1 MFVDSHCHLDKL
13 NYDDLHIDVAD
24 VINKAKQ
31 VNVEQL
37 LSVGVTLDSFPKMLE
52 LIEPFDN
59 VHASCGV
66 HPLDVESPF
75 CLDKMKAY
83 ASHSKVVAIGETGLD
98 YHYKPETQALQR
110 ERFEQQVALAVE
122 LNKPLIIHTRQA
134 REDTLAILR
143 NGGGRQ
149 MWWRDSLFY
158 RRSCFC

>member
-1 MFVDSHCHLDKL
+1 
-13 NYDDLHIDVAD
+13 
-24 VINKAKQ
+24 
-31 VNVEQL
+31 
-37 LSVGVTLDSFPKMLE
+37 MLE

-143 NGGGRQ
+143 NGGQ
-149 MWWRDSLFY
+149 TNAVA
-158 RRSCFC
+158 

>member
-98 YHYKPETQALQR
+98 Y
-110 ERFEQQVALAVE
+110 
-122 LNKPLIIHTRQA
+122 
-134 REDTLAILR
+134 
-143 NGGGRQ
+143 
-149 MWWRDSLFY
+149 
-158 RRSCFC
+158 

>member
-75 CLDKMKAY
+75 PPCSSSD
-83 ASHSKVVAIGETGLD
+83 
-98 YHYKPETQALQR
+98 QAT
-110 ERFEQQVALAVE
+110 FV
-122 LNKPLIIHTRQA
+122 PPPPPPPPPP
-134 REDTLAILR
+134 
-143 NGGGRQ
+143 
-149 MWWRDSLFY
+149 
-158 RRSCFC
+158 